1 MISESTCVLKAVIS
15 VARRVVI
22 QLARPAYLQQTC
34 LRGFVSSRHWLHV
47 QGHRV
52 GGAGAR
58 ASRRVR
64 FGFFEA
70 ELCDLFLVALEF
82 AIYITS
88 YMLYLTILH
97 THTHTT
103 LRHTHTVTQAH
114 TSTYTHTILSYLSYP
129 IDLRRPRCFCG
140 GDFVYTFLV
149 GVTGVASPRLI
160 ARQTALVCCA

>member
-15 VARRVVI
+15 VARRVAI
-22 QLARPAYLQQTC
+22 QLARPACWQQTC
-34 LRGFVSSRHWLHV
+34 LRGSVSSRHWLHV

-58 ASRRVR
+58 ARRRVR

-88 YMLYLTILH
+88 YMLYLTH
-97 THTHTT
+97 THTHTQRSH
-103 LRHTHTVTQAH
+103 LE
-114 TSTYTHTILSYLSYP
+114 TYVYREMAYLV
-129 IDLRRPRCFCG
+129 LQLTAKVRG
-140 GDFVYTFLV
+140 GAT
-149 GVTGVASPRLI
+149 
-160 ARQTALVCCA
+160 